1 MAFKTNWYGY
11 KRKIHGKA
19 GLPLEDDDKSKLGL
33 ALGGTTTTF
42 SLQLAQGYTT
52 FANKGVMTKP
62 YAIRKIEMRDGEV
75 KKPDIQ
81 TEQVMSEENAD
92 TMTSMLQDVIE
103 KAMEQVLTLVLHEML
118 QVKPVQPMMS
128 KMLGLSGI
136 PMMQSF
142 LSTLALIM
150 LILRK
155 QRNTYQAAVDK
166 TLLHCLAQL

>member
-1 MAFKTNWYGY
+1 
-11 KRKIHGKA
+11 
-19 GLPLEDDDKSKLGL
+19 
-33 ALGGTTTTF
+33 
-42 SLQLAQGYTT
+42 
-52 FANKGVMTKP
+52 MTKP

-81 TEQVMSEENAD
+81 TERVMSEENAD

-118 QVKPVQPMMS
+118 QVKPVQPTTS

-155 QRNTYQAAVDK
+155 QRNTYQAAADK